1 MMCLPPAVEILVTFP
16 RPLRTR
22 AVLSRISVFSWE
34 EPTVGSASF
43 DFAGRHVLVT
53 GGTRGL
59 GLSIARAFARSGAKV
74 SITGTKRLTAEYD
87 ADLTG
92 FAYHHLELTDH
103 DSIARLADAVERVD
117 VVVNAAGLSLPSST
131 DPQQQEFVSH
141 AVRLGLVGPLQ
152 LSSRLR
158 HQLSTS
164 TMRGGGAV
172 VNTQALRRWF
182 EQSHGPATAHSAMLE
197 HTARLGAEW
206 ARAGIRVNTVA
217 ATVVVPR
224 QSRITVQI
232 ERHSGPLLTRP
243 REQRSGTLQD
253 VASVAMFLASSSAA
267 FVTGQTIIV
276 NGGFGGA
283 RLGS

>member
-1 MMCLPPAVEILVTFP
+1 
-16 RPLRTR
+16 
-22 AVLSRISVFSWE
+22 
-34 EPTVGSASF
+34 VGSASY

-59 GLSIARAFARSGAKV
+59 GLSIARAFARSGGRV
-74 SITGTKRLTAEYD
+74 SITGTERLTATYD

-92 FAYHHLELTDH
+92 FTYYPLELTDH
-103 DSIARLADAVERVD
+103 DSIARVADAVGRVD
-117 VVVNAAGLSLPSST
+117 VVVNAAGLQLPATT
-131 DPQQQEFVSH
+131 DPQQREFVSH

-152 LSSRLR
+152 LASRLR
-158 HQLSTS
+158 HRLAES
-164 TMRGGGAV
+164 TMRGGGAL

-182 EQSHGPATAHSAMLE
+182 EVSHGPAAAHSALLE
-197 HTARLGAEW
+197 QTARLGAEW
-206 ARAGIRVNTVA
+206 AQAGIRVNTVA

-232 ERHSGPLLTRP
+232 ERNSGPLLTRP

-253 VASVAMFLASSSAA
+253 VASVAMFLASSGAA
-267 FVTGQTIIV
+267 YVTGQTIIV

>member
-1 MMCLPPAVEILVTFP
+1 M
-16 RPLRTR
+16 
-22 AVLSRISVFSWE
+22 
-34 EPTVGSASF
+34 GSASF

-74 SITGTKRLTAEYD
+74 SITGTQRLTATYD

-92 FAYHHLELTDH
+92 FGYHPLELTDH
-103 DSIARLADAVERVD
+103 DSIAHVADAVGHVD
-117 VVVNAAGLSLPSST
+117 VVVNAAGLSLPATT
-131 DPQQQEFVSH
+131 DPHQREFVSH

-152 LSSRLR
+152 LASRLR
-158 HQLSTS
+158 GRLASS

-182 EQSHGPATAHSAMLE
+182 ELSHDSGTAHAAMLE
-197 HTARLGAEW
+197 HAARLGAEW

-224 QSRITVQI
+224 QSRLTVQI
-232 ERHSGPLLTRP
+232 ERHSGPLLTRA

-253 VASVAMFLASSSAA
+253 VASVAMFLASSGAA
-267 FVTGQTIIV
+267 YVTGQTIIV
-276 NGGFGGA
+276 NGGYGGA

>member
-1 MMCLPPAVEILVTFP
+1 M
-16 RPLRTR
+16 
-22 AVLSRISVFSWE
+22 
-34 EPTVGSASF
+34 GSASY
-43 DFAGRHVLVT
+43 DFTGRHVLVT

-59 GLSIARAFARSGAKV
+59 GLSIAQAFARNGARV
-74 SITGTKRLTAEYD
+74 SVTGTERLASGYD
-87 ADLTG
+87 ADLSDFT
-92 FAYHHLELTDH
+92 YLRLELTDH
-103 DSIARLADAVERVD
+103 DSIARVAQTVGDVD
-117 VVVNAAGLSLPSST
+117 VVVNAAGLHIPDST
-131 DPQQQEFVSH
+131 DPQQREFVSH

-152 LSSRLR
+152 LASRLR
-158 HQLSTS
+158 HVLAKS

-182 EQSHGPATAHSAMLE
+182 ELSHGVASAHSAMLE
-197 HTARLGAEW
+197 QTARLGAEW
-206 ARAGIRVNTVA
+206 AGSGIRVNTVA

-253 VASVAMFLASSSAA
+253 VASVAMFLASTGAA
-267 FVTGQTIIV
+267 YVTGQTIIV

>member
-1 MMCLPPAVEILVTFP
+1 M
-16 RPLRTR
+16 
-22 AVLSRISVFSWE
+22 
-34 EPTVGSASF
+34 GSASF

-59 GLSIARAFARSGAKV
+59 GLSIARAFARSGGTV
-74 SITGTKRLTAEYD
+74 SVTGTKRLTAEYD

-92 FAYHHLELTDH
+92 FDYHHLELTDH
-103 DSIARLADAVERVD
+103 DSIARVAETIGPVD
-117 VVVNAAGLSLPSST
+117 VVVNAAGLSLPATT
-131 DPQQQEFVSH
+131 DPHQREFVSH
-141 AVRLGLVGPLQ
+141 AVRLGLIGPLQ
-152 LSSRLR
+152 LASRLR

-164 TMRGGGAV
+164 SMRGGGAV

-182 EQSHGPATAHSAMLE
+182 ELSHGVSSAHNAMLE
-197 HTARLGAEW
+197 HTARLGGEW
-206 ARAGIRVNTVA
+206 AGTGIRVNTVA

-253 VASVAMFLASSSAA
+253 VASVALFLASSGAA
-267 FVTGQTIIV
+267 YVTGQTIIV